1 MRPRVFTLCYF
12 GLNPGRDLY
21 FLVMQKV
28 LYSHGLW
35 RQIACKP
42 QSITSMRLNVVRC
55 AIWQH
60 LYNLKSVKNTHGG
73 VLLLVRI
80 VPNRAKH
87 HKYGCEFK
95 VTKTRRYL

>member
-1 MRPRVFTLCYF
+1 MHAATCFHIMLFLYIC
-12 GLNPGRDLY
+12 LNPGRDLY

-42 QSITSMRLNVVRC
+42 QSITSVRLNVVRC

-60 LYNLKSVKNTHGG
+60 LYNLKNVKNTHGG
-73 VLLLVRI
+73 VLLLVTLI
-80 VPNRAKH
+80 V
-87 HKYGCEFK
+87 
-95 VTKTRRYL
+95 LI